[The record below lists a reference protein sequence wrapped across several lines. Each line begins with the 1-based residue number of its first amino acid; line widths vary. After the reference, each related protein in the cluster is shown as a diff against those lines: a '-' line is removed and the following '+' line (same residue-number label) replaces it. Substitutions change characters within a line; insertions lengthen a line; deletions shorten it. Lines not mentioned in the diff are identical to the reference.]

1 MTACKLVAPSASESV
16 KLDEVTAHARVDTDL
31 DGAFITALI
40 TTSRP
45 WARQNTGRAFIAPRW
60 QLWIDAI
67 PADGGA
73 IQATPVMRSSVQ
85 IEYGGKVIQVDPVG
99 KYDNVEI
106 PFVGKFDE
114 SPTS

>member
-1 MTACKLVAPSASESV
+1 MRRVFVLGILTVVAAVVLAADS
-16 KLDEVTAHARVDTDL
+16 
-31 DGAFITALI
+31 G
-40 TTSRP
+40 
-45 WARQNTGRAFIAPRW
+45 
-60 QLWIDAI
+60 DAI

-73 IQATPVMRSSVQ
+73 IQVTPVMRPSVQ

-114 SPTS
+114 SPTP

>member
-1 MTACKLVAPSASESV
+1 M
-16 KLDEVTAHARVDTDL
+16 
-31 DGAFITALI
+31 F
-40 TTSRP
+40 SRP
-45 WARQNTGRAFIAPRW
+45 LDHNEGVGRKIMRRVFVLGILTVVAAVV
-60 QLWIDAI
+60 LAADSGDAI

-73 IQATPVMRSSVQ
+73 IQVTPVMRSSVQ

-114 SPTS
+114 SPTP